1 MRSRGTRPDVVTF
14 NTTISAC
21 ASGKKWAEA
30 LQLLEEGKKLPSG
43 PDQMTYGAAISAC
56 EDHWELALHLLNDM
70 SASKLQLNEV
80 TSASTIRACSN
91 GDNPESAIEL
101 LRALQQK
108 AVRQNVVTYTSAMAA
123 LGALDSFLT
132 RLPDEWPPRP
142 QMDPK
147 HEEHALALVQ
157 LCHFGLHGLTRALL
171 PSRPTADSIITLLL
185 LGQDWLITLRGTI
198 TVRCSSK
205 VCGSPSGPKRLH
217 NRQLV
222 VMPVLLQGNGFVV
235 VPILLVPG
243 RLLMPWPLIL
253 HWSTPRRALESL
265 DQLYSSRWLL
275 SKMKDDAV
283 EMDIGLF
290 NAAMGVCREAH
301 GFGHLRK
308 RNIGQVEQLFKDVQY
323 HRLKPDVVT
332 YSHVMAAVREAGEWE
347 RVLEV
352 LDEAF
357 FQSPARALTAITGGS
372 DATQWQYVC
381 TLAWLCVWHGPLARE
396 AVDLDSTVSKA
407 LLLARGMTDIHLSP
421 GVVSYTAMMSACTHG
436 GMWQST
442 LRLLD
447 MLQAAG
453 EAPNYVTMTA
463 VIKACMTNTNWTF
476 ALHWKSILDKL
487 GVSGYFT
494 TYTYLIWLC
503 AEAEQWDW
511 VEYLMA
517 ESTTRFPNAENFD
530 QRQAG
535 HVAELPDLNVP
546 GFRLPPE
553 ASEDPSLMRSDAAA
567 SQSAPSVFAESV
579 WQRRFDEPGTL
590 AGQGDST
597 GSANFQVADSEDWA
611 GVLEPSNS
619 FKGQAELDYDE
630 KLKRHEASLTLAQRL
645 GLVAKPAQPLTHEQ
659 WEQVKHASDSRQDSE
674 VPCSICLE
682 DFRTRPQVILSCSHV
697 FHGECLRSFERF
709 SGKRYCPLCRC
720 PYFDATIHYS
730 GLMVWRKKSASRIQR
745 AWRGYRSRGEI
756 FLQLR
761 QPQLRAEAPT
771 LSRPCARCESC
782 ALLWPLSTYA
792 ARAPFLEHIAR
803 GLGGHARRS

>member
-1 MRSRGTRPDVVTF
+1 MCAACQALQVLEGMRSRGTRPDVVTF

-21 ASGKKWAEA
+21 ASSKKWAEA

-43 PDQMTYGAAISAC
+43 PDQLTYGAVISAC

-123 LGALDSFLT
+123 CHRDQFL
-132 RLPDEWPPRP
+132 WP
-142 QMDPK
+142 
-147 HEEHALALVQ
+147 
-157 LCHFGLHGLTRALL
+157 
-171 PSRPTADSIITLLL
+171 
-185 LGQDWLITLRGTI
+185 
-198 TVRCSSK
+198 
-205 VCGSPSGPKRLH
+205 
-217 NRQLV
+217 
-222 VMPVLLQGNGFVV
+222 
-235 VPILLVPG
+235 
-243 RLLMPWPLIL
+243 
-253 HWSTPRRALESL
+253 WSL
-265 DQLYSSRWLL
+265 WLL
-275 SKMKDDAV
+275 SNMKDDAV

-290 NAAMGVCREAH
+290 NAAMGVCRQAH

-323 HRLKPDVVT
+323 HRLNPDVVT

-352 LDEAF
+352 LDEALSSNLQADSQLYTNAIAACADAASW
-357 FQSPARALTAITGGS
+357 QSALHLLGIATAVGPSEHHWSAAMTACS
-372 DATQWQYVC
+372 DATQWQY
-381 TLAWLCVWHGPLARE
+381 
-396 AVDLDSTVSKA
+396 A
-407 LLLARGMTDIHLSP
+407 LLLASGMTDIHLTP

-503 AEAEQWDW
+503 AEAEKWDW

-579 WQRRFDEPGTL
+579 WQRRRLDEPGTL

-792 ARAPFLEHIAR
+792 ARAPFLEHIA
-803 GLGGHARRS
+803 